1 MLTSLPNLLTLYRI
15 AIIPVLLVFLYIDT
29 GWARW
34 LALVLYT
41 SACVTDFFDG
51 YLARNRGQV
60 SSLGRFLDPIADK
73 LLVASVILLLVAVD
87 GVAGL
92 TILPALVILCREL
105 MVSGLREYLAEIQVP
120 LPVSQ
125 LSKWKTVIQM
135 VALGFLIVRD
145 AGPDFLP
152 VLAIGQVGIWLAAV
166 LTLVTGYDYLSRG
179 LKHMMAP

>member
-1 MLTSLPNLLTLYRI
+1 M
-15 AIIPVLLVFLYIDT
+15 
-29 GWARW
+29 
-34 LALVLYT
+34 
-41 SACVTDFFDG
+41 
-51 YLARNRGQV
+51 
-60 SSLGRFLDPIADK
+60 
-73 LLVASVILLLVAVD
+73 
-87 GVAGL
+87 
-92 TILPALVILCREL
+92 
-105 MVSGLREYLAEIQVP
+105 P

-145 AGPDFLP
+145 AGPAFLP